1 MSNLIKED
9 CFNLSTTLNSKSLWM
24 HNVDTPIPEHTSKN
38 KGNMNFEDQAMFKW
52 RLVNSW
58 LHTSVHLPLAC
69 KMDVLKL
76 LQWWHGHI
84 WLLMTPPFFMRAKV
98 KEDT

>member
-1 MSNLIKED
+1 MSNLINEG
-9 CFNLSTTLNSKSLWM
+9 CFFLGTTLNSKSLWM
-24 HNVDTPIPEHTSKN
+24 HNVDTPKPEHTSKN
-38 KGNMNFEDQAMFKW
+38 KGIMNFEDQAMFKW

-84 WLLMTPPFFMRAKV
+84 LLLMNPPFFFAS
-98 KEDT
+98 